1 MGIKITLCIYFW
13 VYMFTYGKYILK
25 KIKRKNQSNRRQEN
39 TGYIFS
45 RFLES
50 TSKDISVENSAK
62 KNFQPSCRTGI
73 SIS

>member
-1 MGIKITLCIYFW
+1 MYLLFG
-13 VYMFTYGKYILK
+13 FTCLHMENTFKK
-25 KIKRKNQSNRRQEN
+25 KIKRTNQSNRRQEN